1 MAADRK
7 SWYVDGM
14 LMNMGNKFKDIVQ
27 WCWISMEE
35 LHIDRKR
42 VIVEARLRDTLE
54 CQNEI
59 KVPVNASLRSDSY

>member
-1 MAADRK
+1 
-7 SWYVDGM
+7 
-14 LMNMGNKFKDIVQ
+14 
-27 WCWISMEE
+27 MEE

-59 KVPVNASLRSDSY
+59 EVPVNASLKSDSY